1 MKICAENVRRNR
13 YKYGAK
19 RRICTG
25 KWKLYGNNPEELY
38 GIRGISSCEETEKK
52 LSFENSIIIA
62 AVIITLIPL
71 ILSYSI
77 FISSKLEDITVNIKN
92 TLKETGFSIAHKY
105 FLKM

>member
-1 MKICAENVRRNR
+1 MK
-13 YKYGAK
+13 
-19 RRICTG
+19 
-25 KWKLYGNNPEELY
+25 
-38 GIRGISSCEETEKK
+38 KK

-92 TLKETGFSIAHKY
+92 TLKETGFFIAHKCS
-105 FLKM
+105 LKM

>member
-1 MKICAENVRRNR
+1 MK
-13 YKYGAK
+13 
-19 RRICTG
+19 
-25 KWKLYGNNPEELY
+25 
-38 GIRGISSCEETEKK
+38 KK

-77 FISSKLEDITVNIKN
+77 FISSKLEDITVNIKI
-92 TLKETGFSIAHKY
+92 TLMETGFSIAHKY

>member
-1 MKICAENVRRNR
+1 MK
-13 YKYGAK
+13 
-19 RRICTG
+19 
-25 KWKLYGNNPEELY
+25 
-38 GIRGISSCEETEKK
+38 KK

-62 AVIITLIPL
+62 AIIITLIPL

-105 FLKM
+105 SLKM

>member
-1 MKICAENVRRNR
+1 MK
-13 YKYGAK
+13 
-19 RRICTG
+19 
-25 KWKLYGNNPEELY
+25 
-38 GIRGISSCEETEKK
+38 KK

-62 AVIITLIPL
+62 GVIITLIPL
-71 ILSYSI
+71 ILPYSI